1 MNPRE
6 RGFLLLT
13 GYLGDPERKPLT
25 VAQFRELAKRM
36 QTMEKPVD
44 TRELTQEDLVGIG
57 CSREAAGRILRLLSQ
72 EEHLDYY
79 LTEGKRHG
87 CCPVTRITEGYPA
100 NLRRRLHLDAPGVLW
115 ARGDLSLLGTPAIA
129 LVGSRELQEE
139 NYAFACEVGK
149 QAALQGYTL
158 VSGNARGADRSAQQ
172 SCLNHG
178 GNVISI
184 VADELYKQ
192 PEQDNL
198 LYLSKT
204 GFDLEFSAHRAL
216 DRNTVIHA
224 FGSHTFVAQCRFGK
238 GGTWDG
244 TKNNL
249 RKGYSPVFCF
259 RDGSAAMAEFAQM
272 GAQLIDIEALQDISV
287 LHSNIR
293 SFL

>member
-25 VAQFRELAKRM
+25 VAQFRDLARRM
-36 QTMEKPVD
+36 RAMEKPVD
-44 TRELTQEDLVGIG
+44 TRELCPEDLMSIG
-57 CSREAAGRILRLLSQ
+57 CSAEAAARILRLVAQ

-79 LTEGKRHG
+79 LQEGKRHG
-87 CCPVTRITEGYPA
+87 CYPITRISEGYPGQ
-100 NLRRRLHLDAPGVLW
+100 LRSRLGLEAPGVLW
-115 ARGDLSLLGTPAIA
+115 ARGDISVLGGPVIA
-129 LVGSRELQEE
+129 LVGSRDLMEE
-139 NYAFACEVGK
+139 NYEFACEVGK

-158 VSGNARGADRSAQQ
+158 VSGNARGADRAAQQ
-172 SCLNHG
+172 SCLDHG

-192 PEQDNL
+192 PSQDNL

-204 GFDLEFSAHRAL
+204 GFDLEFTAYRAL
-216 DRNTVIHA
+216 ERNTVIHA
-224 FGSHTFVAQCRFGK
+224 FGSHTFVAQCRLGK

-244 TKNNL
+244 VKNNL
-249 RKGYSPVFCF
+249 RKGYTPVFCF
-259 RDGSAAMAEFAQM
+259 RDGTAAVTELEQM
-272 GAQLIDIEALQDISV
+272 GARQIDKEALLDISA
-287 LHSNIR
+287 LKSNTQ

>member
-25 VAQFRELAKRM
+25 VAQFRDLAKRM
-36 QTMEKPVD
+36 RLMEKPTDV
-44 TRELTQEDLVGIG
+44 RQLCREDLMSIG
-57 CSREAAGRILRLLSQ
+57 CSSESAARILRLLSQ

-87 CCPVTRITEGYPA
+87 CHPVTRITEGYPV
-100 NLRRRLHLDAPGVLW
+100 NLRRRLGLDAPGVLW
-115 ARGDLSLLGTPAIA
+115 AKGDMSLLENPAIA
-129 LVGSRELQEE
+129 LVGSRDLMEDNIE
-139 NYAFACEVGK
+139 FACEVGK

-158 VSGNARGADRSAQQ
+158 VSGNARGADRTAQQ
-172 SCLNHG
+172 SCLDHG
-178 GNVISI
+178 GSVISI
-184 VADELYKQ
+184 VADELHKQ
-192 PEQDNL
+192 PWQENL

-204 GFDLEFSAHRAL
+204 GFDLEFTPYRAL

-224 FGSHTFVAQCRFGK
+224 FGSYTFVAQCTYGK
-238 GGTWDG
+238 GGTWDD
-244 TKNNL
+244 TRNNL

-259 RDGSAAMAEFAQM
+259 RDDTPAMTELEQM
-272 GAQLIDIEALQDISV
+272 GAKLIDIEQLQDISV
-287 LHSNIR
+287 LRSDTQ

>member
-25 VAQFRELAKRM
+25 VAQFRDLAKRM
-36 QTMEKPVD
+36 RLMEKPTDV
-44 TRELTQEDLVGIG
+44 RQLCREDLMSIG
-57 CSREAAGRILRLLSQ
+57 CSSESAARILRLLSQ

-87 CCPVTRITEGYPA
+87 CHPVTRITEGYPV
-100 NLRRRLHLDAPGVLW
+100 NLRRRLGLDAPGVLW
-115 ARGDLSLLGTPAIA
+115 AKGDMSLLENPAIA
-129 LVGSRELQEE
+129 LVGSRDLMEDNIE
-139 NYAFACEVGK
+139 FACEVGK

-158 VSGNARGADRSAQQ
+158 VSGNARGADRTAQQ
-172 SCLNHG
+172 SCLDHG
-178 GNVISI
+178 GSVISI
-184 VADELYKQ
+184 VADELHKQ
-192 PEQDNL
+192 PWQENL

-204 GFDLEFSAHRAL
+204 GFDLEFTPYRAL

-224 FGSHTFVAQCRFGK
+224 FGSYTFVAQCTYGK

-244 TKNNL
+244 TRNNL

-259 RDGSAAMAEFAQM
+259 RDDTPAMTELEQM
-272 GAQLIDIEALQDISV
+272 GAKLIDIEQLQDISV
-287 LHSNIR
+287 LRSDTQ

>member
-25 VAQFRELAKRM
+25 VAQFRDLAKRM
-36 QTMEKPVD
+36 RLMEKPTDV
-44 TRELTQEDLVGIG
+44 RQLCREDLMSIG
-57 CSREAAGRILRLLSQ
+57 CSSESAARILRLLSQ

-79 LTEGKRHG
+79 LAEGKRHG
-87 CCPVTRITEGYPA
+87 CHPVTRITEGYPV
-100 NLRRRLHLDAPGVLW
+100 NLRRRLGLDAPGVLW
-115 ARGDLSLLGTPAIA
+115 AKGDMSLLENPAIA
-129 LVGSRELQEE
+129 LVGSRDLMEDNIE
-139 NYAFACEVGK
+139 FACEVGK

-158 VSGNARGADRSAQQ
+158 VSGNARGADRTAQQ
-172 SCLNHG
+172 SCLDHG
-178 GNVISI
+178 GSVISV
-184 VADELYKQ
+184 VADELHKQ
-192 PEQDNL
+192 PWQDNL

-204 GFDLEFSAHRAL
+204 GFDLEFTSYRAL

-224 FGSHTFVAQCRFGK
+224 FGSHTFVAQCTYGK

-244 TKNNL
+244 TRNNL

-259 RDGSAAMAEFAQM
+259 RDGTPAMTELEQM
-272 GAQLIDIEALQDISV
+272 GAKLIDIEQLQDISV
-287 LHSNIR
+287 LRSDTQ